1 MLESSMSAQVIS
13 LFEELGICES
23 KIAHRRLPLQ
33 PEASELIE
41 VFEDKRAHQL
51 SPKAATA
58 WDAMK
63 DAAGE
68 AGVSL
73 RLVSAFRSVAYQ
85 GELIRRKLNRGEKIE
100 SILRVNAAPG
110 YSEHHTGNAVDVTV
124 NDGPQLT
131 EEFEETQ
138 AFRWLTTHASCY
150 GFRLSYPRD
159 NPYGYKYEPW
169 HWCFHPNF
177 SGR

>member
-1 MLESSMSAQVIS
+1 MSPRVTS

-41 VFEDKRAHQL
+41 VFEGKRTHQL
-51 SPKAATA
+51 SPKAAKA
-58 WDAMK
+58 WDEMK
-63 DAAGE
+63 DAAGD
-68 AGVSL
+68 AGVWL

-85 GELIRRKLNRGEKIE
+85 GELIRKKLGRGENIE

-124 NDGPQLT
+124 NDCSQLT
-131 EEFEETQ
+131 EEFEQTQ
-138 AFRWLTTHASCY
+138 AFRWLTIHASCY
-150 GFRLSYPRD
+150 GFRLSYPRN
-159 NPYGYKYEPW
+159 NPYGYKFEPW
-169 HWCFHPNF
+169 HWCFHSNL
-177 SGR
+177 

>member
-1 MLESSMSAQVIS
+1 MSPQVAS
-13 LFEELGICES
+13 LFKELGICES
-23 KIAHRRLPLQ
+23 KIAHRRLQLQ
-33 PEASELIE
+33 PEASKLIE
-41 VFEDKRAHQL
+41 VFEDKRAYKL

-68 AGVSL
+68 TGVSL

-85 GELIRRKLNRGEKIE
+85 GELIRRKLSRGEKID

-110 YSEHHTGNAVDVTV
+110 YSEHHTGNAIDVTV
-124 NDGPQLT
+124 NGCPQLT
-131 EEFEETQ
+131 EEFEQTQ
-138 AFRWLTTHASCY
+138 AFRWLTNHASCY
-150 GFRLSYPRD
+150 GFQLSYPRD